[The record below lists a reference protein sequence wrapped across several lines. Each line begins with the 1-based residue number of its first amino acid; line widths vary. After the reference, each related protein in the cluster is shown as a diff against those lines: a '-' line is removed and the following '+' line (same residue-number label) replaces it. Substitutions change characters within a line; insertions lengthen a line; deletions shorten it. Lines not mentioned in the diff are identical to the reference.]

1 MYVQPDATMQGSIYD
16 VMNNLLEQIEKEI
29 KEKMQ

>member
-1 MYVQPDATMQGSIYD
+1 MYVQPGCTMQGSIYD